1 MDFIADLHFHSKYSR
16 AVSPSM
22 TLPIIALWAKKKGI
36 DVLST
41 TDWTHPLWFREIREQ
56 LEESS
61 NGLYKLK
68 KSFTE
73 KNGGEDIQFI
83 LSTEISSI
91 YSQRGRGRRIHNL
104 IFAPSFEI
112 AEKINKEFVRR
123 GTNLSS
129 DGRPITGLTSI
140 QIMELIKSVD
150 ENAFLIPCHAW
161 TPWFS
166 LYGSNSGFDSIEEC
180 FGEYA
185 KEIYAIE
192 TGLSSDPFMNWQIKE
207 LENRT
212 IVSSSDAHSPMKL
225 GREATVFVPK
235 NGISNKVQA
244 INYNDIISAFK
255 NEKDAKL
262 KIGYTIEFYPEEG
275 KYHFSGHRNCKII
288 QSPEETKKNGFI
300 CPVCKRPLT
309 LGVMHRVEVLA
320 KDGTDFTKE
329 TAKYNNNGIKWI
341 LDPLKKHPPFI
352 KLVPLIEICAESLKS
367 TVASQKSKDLY
378 EKLCH
383 EFGSEFN
390 VLLKATEDELVRV
403 GGQKVAEGIS
413 KARKGD
419 IVIRPGFDG
428 EYGVVKIWSEEEKI
442 SPQKEKTVTNK
453 SQLGL
458 DF

>member
-1 MDFIADLHFHSKYSR
+1 MDYIADLHFHSKYSR
-16 AVSPSM
+16 AVSRDM
-22 TLPIIALWAKKKGI
+22 TIPIIALWAEKKGI
-36 DVLST
+36 DILST

-61 NGLYKLK
+61 QGLYKLK
-68 KSFTE
+68 KSFVE
-73 KNGGEDIQFI
+73 KNGGENIQFI
-83 LSTEISSI
+83 LSTEVSSI
-91 YSQRGRGRRIHNL
+91 YSQGGRVRRIHNL

-112 AEKINKEFVRR
+112 AEKINKEFVKR
-123 GTNLSS
+123 GVNLAS
-129 DGRPITGLTSI
+129 DGRPIMGLTSI
-140 QIMELIKSVD
+140 QVMELIKSVD
-150 ENAFLIPCHAW
+150 NNTFLIPCHAW

-166 LYGSNSGFDSIEEC
+166 LYGSNSGFDSIKEC
-180 FGEYA
+180 FGEYE
-185 KEIYAIE
+185 KEIYAVE

-225 GREATVFVPK
+225 GREATVFTSLSDK
-235 NGISNKVQA
+235 IS
-244 INYNDIISAFK
+244 YNDFIGAFK
-255 NEKDAKL
+255 KDKNSNL
-262 KIGYTIEFYPEEG
+262 KISYTIEFYPEEG
-275 KYHFSGHRNCKII
+275 KYHFSGHRNCKIT
-288 QSPEETKKNGFI
+288 QSPEETKRNGFI

-320 KDGTDFTKE
+320 RDGTDFTKE
-329 TAKYNNNGIKWI
+329 MAKHNSNGIKWI
-341 LDPLKKHPPFI
+341 LDPHKKHPPFI

-378 EKLCH
+378 EKLCC

-390 VLLKATEDELVRV
+390 VLLKATESEITKIA
-403 GGQKVAEGIS
+403 GQKVAEGIG

-419 IVIRPGFDG
+419 IVIKPGFDG
-428 EYGVVKIWSEEEKI
+428 EYGVVKIWSEEEKVT
-442 SPQKEKTVTNK
+442 SQKEKIVTNK